1 MGTAV
6 GFALSGGMFEIFSIL
21 LIMGLGLSLP
31 LILIMLFPK
40 IISIIPKPGN
50 WLVTFKKIMAIF
62 LLLTSLWLINLLIK
76 LQTKIET
83 N

>member
-1 MGTAV
+1 
-6 GFALSGGMFEIFSIL
+6 
-21 LIMGLGLSLP
+21 MGLGLSLP

-40 IISIIPKPGN
+40 IISIIPKPGK

-76 LQTKIET
+76 LRQKLKPI
-83 N
+83 